1 MIFRRAAVAAAL
13 MLLSSAVPSQAKH
26 DTAGAQEAEVDYRAA
41 ALLFPDLVNSHY
53 AYLERF
59 PGNEFALTP
68 QLQREAQAVE
78 DARSLLTFLERATLL
93 LADHHAIT
101 GRSFVDSWAVVP
113 SYSDL
118 WIEHI
123 GAGYI
128 ITAVREGSPAERA
141 NISVGDRLSIIG
153 GMAVD
158 KAVNDFWAD
167 LGVDPGDAQRAFAA
181 RILAAGR
188 RDRARRLTVVS
199 PDGTTTHHELAS
211 MYTQQRPDGLLE
223 VSRNGSE
230 LTITFN
236 DSLGQHDTIAA
247 FDEDMMQ
254 ARPGDT
260 ITLDLTRTP
269 GGGNTVVARAIMGW
283 FARQPTPY
291 QMHQL
296 PREERQTGIA
306 RSWLELVEPRENKYH
321 PGPVVVRV
329 GRWTGSMGE
338 GLALG
343 MAELGACI
351 EGDRMAGL
359 LGAIGD
365 FEIGGITVKLPFE
378 RLFSID
384 GIPREDFAPI
394 TSCAD

>member
-1 MIFRRAAVAAAL
+1 MFMRAAVVAAL
-13 MLLSSAVPSQAKH
+13 LALASAPSAY
-26 DTAGAQEAEVDYRAA
+26 AQDDGVAAEPRSTDYRAA
-41 ALLFPDLVNSHY
+41 ALMFPELVNSQY

-59 PGNEFALTP
+59 PDSRFSLTSR
-68 QLQREAQAVE
+68 LQQEAQAVE
-78 DARSLLTFLERATLL
+78 DARDLLVFLERATLL

-101 GRSFVDSWAVVP
+101 GSSFSDSWVVMP

-118 WIEHI
+118 WIERE
-123 GAGYI
+123 GEDYV
-128 ITAVREGSPAERA
+128 ITAVREGSPAALA
-141 NISVGDRLSIIG
+141 NIAAGDLLAMVGGVPVDE
-153 GMAVD
+153 AVTG
-158 KAVNDFWAD
+158 FWAD
-167 LGVDPGDAQRAFAA
+167 LGLEPDEMQRAFAA
-181 RILAAGR
+181 RVLAAGR
-188 RDRARRLTVVS
+188 RGRSRELTVIS
-199 PDGTTTHHELAS
+199 PEGARHPHELAS
-211 MYTQQRPDGLLE
+211 MYAQPRTDGLLD
-223 VSRNGSE
+223 VSRHEGE
-230 LTITFN
+230 ITITFA
-236 DSLGQHDTIAA
+236 DSLGQSATIAA
-247 FDEDMMQ
+247 LDNAMAQ
-254 ARPGDT
+254 AAPDDT
-260 ITLDLTRTP
+260 VILDLTETP
-269 GGGNTVVARAIMGW
+269 SGGNTMIARGIMGW
-283 FARQPTPY
+283 FTRQPTPY
-291 QMHQL
+291 QMHEL
-296 PREERQTGIA
+296 PSEERQSGIA

-378 RLFSID
+378 RLFSIE